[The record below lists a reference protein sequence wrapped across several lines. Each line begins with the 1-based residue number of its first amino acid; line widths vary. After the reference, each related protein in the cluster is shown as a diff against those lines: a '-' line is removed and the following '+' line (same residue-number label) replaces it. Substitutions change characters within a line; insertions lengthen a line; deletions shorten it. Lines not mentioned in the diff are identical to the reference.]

1 MVAVVALSSF
11 ALSAGVAVAGTATPG
26 PTAYASCVKAQMKK
40 AHKPVTAAQKKAIRK
55 RCAKPAQA
63 TSAGLTTTASGL
75 TVNADGTITALPS
88 NFPKNPTAQDIASLG
103 LTRDSKVDPN
113 LRLPQPSGKP
123 LVAPKL
129 ADKIVPV
136 GVYGTS
142 VERVESGNSAGY
154 EDVTVRWIEWDVQG
168 GQGSLEYAGANTVGG
183 QQSVQSVALN
193 PNGSVRIIQGIPVS
207 SANQL
212 NGSNQYKIIG
222 AVVPDY
228 GQTAIPSSLSQNWQL
243 GSQRAT
249 DVTGAGANVS
259 VHGAW
264 NPWWAR
270 ADGSG
275 GDDGYVNLDGSGN
288 MVGTY

>member
-1 MVAVVALSSF
+1 MRKALGVVVVVCVTF
-11 ALSAGVAVAGTATPG
+11 GLSAGGAAAAPSRTPYETCVSAAV
-26 PTAYASCVKAQMKK
+26 KK
-40 AHKPVTAAQKKAIRK
+40 APKPLTAARKKAIQRA
-55 RCAKPAQA
+55 CQQSQPTASP
-63 TSAGLTTTASGL
+63 TVNSAG
-75 TVNADGTITALPS
+75 VMTALPS
-88 NFPKNPTAQDIASLG
+88 NFPKSPTAQDIASLG
-103 LTRDSKVDPN
+103 LTRDSKVDPD

-123 LVAPKL
+123 LAAPKL

-154 EDVTVRWIEWDVQG
+154 EDVTVRWIEWGVQG
-168 GQGSLEYAGANTVGG
+168 GQGTLTYPGANTVGG
-183 QQSVQSVALN
+183 PQSVQSVALH
-193 PNGSVRIIQGIPVS
+193 PNGSVRILQGIPVS
-207 SANQL
+207 SANHL

-228 GQTAIPSSLSQNWQL
+228 GQTAIPSSLSQKWQL
-243 GSQRAT
+243 DSQRAT
-249 DVTGAGANVS
+249 DVTGGGANVS

-270 ADGSG
+270 ADGSA
-275 GDDGYVNLDGSGN
+275 DDGYVYLDDSGN